1 MNLPLSAT
9 KHTGTIVYTK
19 LYDLLKSSD
28 RLEVMRFLTRLSKG
42 PNPEEMGKEKETQV
56 VKQEKTVVDG
66 DKLEKKHV
74 NKTSHKP
81 KPGRDKT
88 VSENHLKSNDANLTT
103 VENLG
108 IYYARR
114 MPGSE
119 PVRSENDS
127 YSRKPNPPEK
137 CDMADTEECGIADT
151 DEGDITDTD
160 KDTGWKGD
168 DETYV
173 VVLEDVSGNDET
185 SGISVTEST
194 DNGNNENSSYL
205 TTEMSDDVVLLE
217 EVSETDDIEMY
228 EETAL
233 MDGVQGSEEGEVK
246 TAVGAL
252 ESVQDWGE
260 IMS

>member
-1 MNLPLSAT
+1 MNLPLSTT
-9 KHTGTIVYTK
+9 KHTGKIVYTK

-42 PNPEEMGKEKETQV
+42 PKLEEMGKEKETQTI
-56 VKQEKTVVDG
+56 KQEKTVIDG
-66 DKLEKKHV
+66 DKKHV
-74 NKTSHKP
+74 NKTSHKA
-81 KPGRDKT
+81 KTGRDKT
-88 VSENHLKSNDANLTT
+88 ISDNHRKSNDTKLTT

-119 PVRSENDS
+119 PVRSQTDS
-127 YSRKPNPPEK
+127 YSREPNPTEK
-137 CDMADTEECGIADT
+137 CDIADTEE
-151 DEGDITDTD
+151 GDVADTD

-185 SGISVTEST
+185 SGISVTEHT
-194 DNGNNENSSYL
+194 VNGNNENSSYM

-233 MDGVQGSEEGEVK
+233 MDGVQGSGEGEVK